1 MRADRTPVQRARSR
15 TGRAQVLG
23 SLLRIPAL
31 AGGVGA
37 GYLFA
42 TADGNGWLIGLGVLG
57 AVVCVASFIGGGV
70 AAGAEKDRTLDEAI
84 ARKDE
89 WEQQHD
95 EDRAPDH

>member
-1 MRADRTPVQRARSR
+1 M
-15 TGRAQVLG
+15 LE

-42 TADGNGWLIGLGVLG
+42 TADGNGWLIGLGIF
-57 AVVCVASFIGGGV
+57 AAAVCVASFIGGW
-70 AAGAEKDRTLDEAI
+70 AAADAEKDRTLDEAI

-95 EDRAPDH
+95 EDRARER